1 MLGEVGDRAAVAAL
15 PNPPGKDPIPMK
27 AIPLNKILI
36 VGAAL
41 LLVTTGCKRKEKVL
55 DVKTPAGGIE
65 VERDKDTGAVDIK
78 IDEKK

>member
-1 MLGEVGDRAAVAAL
+1 MIVL
-15 PNPPGKDPIPMK
+15 PLRRFRIRREKNKSIK
-27 AIPLNKILI
+27 AMPLNKIFI

-41 LLVTTGCKRKEKVL
+41 LVVTTGCKRKEKVL